1 MLNFPEIM
9 LYKINVSLTE
19 KNSYETRDQG
29 DYLEKQCFSLRTVEK
44 FKKKNNFQKI
54 IMNGVFL
61 NYCF

>member
-44 FKKKNNFQKI
+44 FKKKK
-54 IMNGVFL
+54 
-61 NYCF
+61 